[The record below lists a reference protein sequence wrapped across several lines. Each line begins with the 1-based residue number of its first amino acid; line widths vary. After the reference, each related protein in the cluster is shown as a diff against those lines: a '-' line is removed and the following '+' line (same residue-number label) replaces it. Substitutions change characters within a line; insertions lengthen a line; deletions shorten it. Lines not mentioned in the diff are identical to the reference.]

1 LLQNDCFLWSN
12 IFFHRSLHQ
21 PLPSKRLDKKW
32 TFSIFLLFFT
42 FFTFFSTRPRFCP
55 HVKWVKNVTQ
65 FHCLLSWWIKNTFL
79 YKVTFFLSTMA
90 SFENIFLWNS
100 LAVNL
105 FSNIFFY
112 FPLSIS
118 RCYFLQFCSFYC
130 IFVPNSLALTI
141 SELYIFF
148 CLLPFVFSFFP
159 FSSVTKVPCGLK
171 IALYLSQTQPRWRDK
186 IEFQNNWNFRFRC
199 KSFFVDS
206 IVESMS
212 SNKIELKFVPKI

>member
-1 LLQNDCFLWSN
+1 MDLFD
-12 IFFHRSLHQ
+12 IF
-21 PLPSKRLDKKW
+21 
-32 TFSIFLLFFT
+32 TFFT

-141 SELYIFF
+141 S
-148 CLLPFVFSFFP
+148 
-159 FSSVTKVPCGLK
+159 
-171 IALYLSQTQPRWRDK
+171 
-186 IEFQNNWNFRFRC
+186 
-199 KSFFVDS
+199 
-206 IVESMS
+206 
-212 SNKIELKFVPKI
+212 

>member
-1 LLQNDCFLWSN
+1 MD
-12 IFFHRSLHQ
+12 
-21 PLPSKRLDKKW
+21 
-32 TFSIFLLFFT
+32 LFDIFT
-42 FFTFFSTRPRFCP
+42 FFNFFYFFFHTPPLLPTCQMSEECYPISLF
-55 HVKWVKNVTQ
+55 TQ
-65 FHCLLSWWIKNTFL
+65 LVDKKHISLQSHILFID
-79 YKVTFFLSTMA
+79 

-186 IEFQNNWNFRFRC
+186 IEFQNNWNFRC
-199 KSFFVDS
+199 KSWLWFDS
-206 IVESMS
+206 WKHVI
-212 SNKIELKFVPKI
+212 K